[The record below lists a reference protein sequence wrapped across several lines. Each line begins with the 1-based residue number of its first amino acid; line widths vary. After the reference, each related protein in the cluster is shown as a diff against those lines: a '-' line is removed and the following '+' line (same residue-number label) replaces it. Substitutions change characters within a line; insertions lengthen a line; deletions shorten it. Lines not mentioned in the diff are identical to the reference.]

1 DSYSGTT
8 IDGAQK
14 VTIKPTGDVTVD
26 TSGWD
31 NISQLMVQNV
41 KGDVTL
47 QDLQDASTQYTVS
60 DAIRAQDTVH
70 LNFDGQSVNGG
81 EVNLA
86 VNEVNA
92 AVVIDADAGA
102 SIDTINLT
110 IADQSAGH
118 ESNMAALVGDGT
130 TTLNISGG
138 TSGLNF
144 GIEGALDSTLT
155 TLNAAT
161 VAANLNL
168 NVSDSDQAMTV
179 TLGSG
184 NDTLNMGNS
193 LASGDVIN
201 GGAGND
207 RVIATFEGGQANRA
221 PTMRNV
227 ETLEASFLS
236 AVHFSGANVD
246 GLKTIDLNAS
256 SARADFD
263 AMDSTLTT
271 LNVKGNLA
279 QGVEVDY
286 DGTALSTLEINLQGA
301 TSSIGNAA
309 NPAAIRVINADK
321 VSLNHNG
328 SKNVSIEGGLQVDE
342 NFLGRATTDVSIT
355 NNSVGDL

>member
-1 DSYSGTT
+1 
-8 IDGAQK
+8 
-14 VTIKPTGDVTVD
+14 
-26 TSGWD
+26 
-31 NISQLMVQNV
+31 
-41 KGDVTL
+41 
-47 QDLQDASTQYTVS
+47 
-60 DAIRAQDTVH
+60 
-70 LNFDGQSVNGG
+70 
-81 EVNLA
+81 
-86 VNEVNA
+86 
-92 AVVIDADAGA
+92 
-102 SIDTINLT
+102 
-110 IADQSAGH
+110 
-118 ESNMAALVGDGT
+118 
-130 TTLNISGG
+130 
-138 TSGLNF
+138 
-144 GIEGALDSTLT
+144 
-155 TLNAAT
+155 
-161 VAANLNL
+161 
-168 NVSDSDQAMTV
+168 
-179 TLGSG
+179 
-184 NDTLNMGNS
+184 
-193 LASGDVIN
+193 
-201 GGAGND
+201 

-279 QGVEVDY
+279 QGLEVDY

-328 SKNVSIEGGLQVDE
+328 SKDVTIKGGLQVDE

-355 NNSVGDL
+355 NNSVGDLTIDTAYGGSVIRDGNTVQRLSITSTNVGDMNLGNCYKNLMENAANLQSFVAESATDSDIHMGRV